1 MPAENTNAQRRK
13 SDAVLA
19 DLAASLA
26 DELGLHE
33 TLSCVVR
40 CAAELL
46 DARQVT
52 VGVCRGDNKP
62 GWTDVLQVESGNPEH
77 AAIGAELLLDELS
90 RLALPHRCELF
101 GRGVLALPIVA
112 AELQLGVLAIVPA
125 VDIVEPLDPEI
136 HRALQV
142 ICLHAG
148 LAIRNAMRMARE
160 RRRLARLQLVA
171 NVGQLI
177 NRGGNPLM
185 TTLQLAADAI
195 HEVLEYP
202 NVDIPLVDADDPT
215 VLVIAVRGGG
225 YKRIHR
231 EDRIRLDQG
240 IMGAAART
248 RTTILAN
255 DVQRDPRYI
264 APPVP
269 HPSRAEVA
277 VPLLAGDQL
286 LGVLNV
292 EGDGPFDELDQL
304 TLEAIGRHLA
314 LAIENA
320 RLVSEQQTNAILEE
334 RQRLAFELHDSV
346 TQALSGI
353 SLLAQALPS
362 AWQKGQADGL
372 RASARVAELAQ
383 LAVAEMRTLLHE
395 LSAAER
401 QNHNTRSRRAI
412 APVGLDRLKD
422 GGLGAALPKL
432 LGVLVPPHIRVEC
445 DFASYIPQSLEHE
458 QALYRVFQEAASN
471 LVRHSGASQMSLV
484 AKVEPLLVRVSMRDN
499 GRGMGSDKPDGY
511 GFRSMRQRLE
521 KLGGALGL
529 RVLQP
534 HGFEVLAT
542 LKRHDRAVTT

>member
-1 MPAENTNAQRRK
+1 MPASVSNITRRR
-13 SDAVLA
+13 SDVVL
-19 DLAASLA
+19 ASLA
-26 DELGLHE
+26 TSLANELGLHE
-33 TLSCVVR
+33 TLSCVAKCV
-40 CAAELL
+40 ADLI

-52 VGVCRGDNKP
+52 IGVGRGDQTS
-62 GWTDVLQVESGNPEH
+62 GWSDVLQFESAHSEH
-77 AAIGAELLLDELS
+77 SSMSAEKLLAGLRGQS
-90 RLALPHRCELF
+90 LPCHCRLF
-101 GRGVLALPIVA
+101 GKLVLALPIIA
-112 AELQLGVLAIVPA
+112 GELQLGVLAIVPA
-125 VDIVEPLDPEI
+125 VESAEPLAPEVLHI
-136 HRALQV
+136 LQV
-142 ICLHAG
+142 ACGHAG
-148 LAIRNAMRMARE
+148 LAIRNATRMTRE
-160 RRRLARLQLVA
+160 RRRLARLQLVV

-185 TTLQLAADAI
+185 MTLQLAADAI

-202 NVDIPLVDADDPT
+202 NVDIPLIDAEDPN
-215 VLVIAVRGGG
+215 VLVIVARGGG
-225 YKRIHR
+225 YKRIHH

-255 DVQRDPRYI
+255 DVKRDPRYI

-269 HPSRAEVA
+269 DPSRAELA

-320 RLVSEQQTNAILEE
+320 RLVSEQQNNAILEE
-334 RQRLAFELHDSV
+334 RQRLAYELHDSV

-362 AWQKGQADGL
+362 AWQKGQAEGL

-395 LSAAER
+395 LSASGR
-401 QNHNTRSRRAI
+401 QNQSTRSRRAI

-432 LGVLVPPHIRVEC
+432 LGVLVPPHIRVES
-445 DFASYIPQSLEHE
+445 DFTAYVPQSLDHE

-471 LVRHSGASQMSLV
+471 LVRHSGATQMALV
-484 AKVEPLLVRVSMRDN
+484 ARVDAVLVKVSMRDN
-499 GRGMGSDKPDGY
+499 GRGTSSDKPDGY

-521 KLGGALGL
+521 RLGGALSL

-542 LKRHDRAVTT
+542 LKRHDRKLPI